1 MCVSILRKSKNCYNE
16 NLDAKNVTDNKKF
29 WGTVKPLFLNKVKSS
44 TYITLNEDEKLIKNE
59 YQTANIFNTF
69 FIEIVSNLG
78 TKVDERYLCD
88 ASSISDPIEKAI
100 QKYKNHPN
108 ISIIKKMV
116 STVDKNNTFSIDPIT
131 ADAISQQIKLLD
143 INTATQESDIPTK
156 LEKRFDNLIVDYLKK
171 KFNNCLKKGT
181 FPKDFKKL
189 VVHPTHKKDCKTE
202 KSNYRPISILPNL
215 SKIHEPFI

>member
-1 MCVSILRKSKNCYNE
+1 MANKEINKAIIQKSKLRNVYLKDKTRAVRIAYKKQRDVCVSVLRKKIDYE
-16 NLDAKNVTDNKKF
+16 NLDTKNVTDNKKF
-29 WGTVKPLFLNKVKSS
+29 WGTAKPLFLNKAKWS

-59 YQTANIFNTF
+59 YQAANIFNTF

-116 STVDKNNTFSIDPIT
+116 STVDKNNKFSIDPIT
-131 ADAISQQIKLLD
+131 ADDILQQIKRVD

-171 KFNNCLKKGT
+171 K
-181 FPKDFKKL
+181 
-189 VVHPTHKKDCKTE
+189 
-202 KSNYRPISILPNL
+202 IQ
-215 SKIHEPFI
+215 